1 MNSKTKVRSGI
12 PPLSVTGNE
21 SDTEVTDDNKEKA
34 ELLAKHFSSVFT
46 KEPDGL
52 WDLPGPV
59 QINQKVTLDL
69 GQDIVHKA
77 LCKLNISKS
86 PGPDGVHPRLLYE
99 LRDVLC
105 KPLSL
110 IFKSSMESGVVPS
123 EWKKAN
129 ITAIYKKGSKKLA
142 GNYRPVS
149 LTSVVC
155 KLMESIIR
163 DSIMEHMSKNNLL
176 NSQQYGFVSGRSTV
190 LQLIKVM
197 DRWTEILDKGG
208 CIDVVYCD
216 FLKAFDKVPHKRL
229 VQKLNYYGI
238 APVLVNWIKEFL
250 SDRKQ
255 KVMVNGECS
264 TWYEVTSGI
273 PQGSVLGPTLFVMYI
288 NSLPDVISQSSSYLF
303 ADDTKLANGIFENS
317 DCEALQSD
325 LNNMVEWTEKS
336 LLKFHPDKCVH
347 MTIGKSK
354 LDERTYTLGHNG
366 PVIRK
371 VKEEKDIGIIFDA
384 ELKFSSHIS
393 EKVNKANSIM
403 GLVRRT
409 FTHLDKGN
417 FALLFKSLVRPHL
430 EFANQVWSP
439 YLQKHIQEIENVQRR
454 ATKLI
459 PGMKDLTYEERLET
473 LNLPTLKYRRFRGD
487 MIEMY
492 KLLNSKYNT
501 TVSDF
506 IEINEKSELCIP
518 SPWYLLSSPPPTKEV
533 TCHVTTHAHP
543 FSRVICNI
551 N

>member
-1 MNSKTKVRSGI
+1 
-12 PPLSVTGNE
+12 
-21 SDTEVTDDNKEKA
+21 
-34 ELLAKHFSSVFT
+34 
-46 KEPDGL
+46 
-52 WDLPGPV
+52 
-59 QINQKVTLDL
+59 
-69 GQDIVHKA
+69 
-77 LCKLNISKS
+77 
-86 PGPDGVHPRLLYE
+86 
-99 LRDVLC
+99 
-105 KPLSL
+105 
-110 IFKSSMESGVVPS
+110 ME
-123 EWKKAN
+123 KAN

-155 KLMESIIR
+155 KLMESIIK

-208 CIDVVYCD
+208 CVDVVYCD

-238 APVLVNWIKEFL
+238 TPLLVNWIKEFL

-273 PQGSVLGPTLFVMYI
+273 PQGSVLGPTLFVIYI

-325 LNNMVEWTEKS
+325 LNNMVEWTDKS

-366 PVIRK
+366 QVIRK
-371 VKEEKDIGIIFDA
+371 V
-384 ELKFSSHIS
+384 
-393 EKVNKANSIM
+393 
-403 GLVRRT
+403 RRKKI
-409 FTHLDKGN
+409 L
-417 FALLFKSLVRPHL
+417 A
-430 EFANQVWSP
+430 
-439 YLQKHIQEIENVQRR
+439 
-454 ATKLI
+454 
-459 PGMKDLTYEERLET
+459 
-473 LNLPTLKYRRFRGD
+473 
-487 MIEMY
+487 
-492 KLLNSKYNT
+492 
-501 TVSDF
+501 
-506 IEINEKSELCIP
+506 
-518 SPWYLLSSPPPTKEV
+518 
-533 TCHVTTHAHP
+533 
-543 FSRVICNI
+543 
-551 N
+551 

>member
-1 MNSKTKVRSGI
+1 MGSARTSAN
-12 PPLSVTGNE
+12 
-21 SDTEVTDDNKEKA
+21 
-34 ELLAKHFSSVFT
+34 
-46 KEPDGL
+46 
-52 WDLPGPV
+52 
-59 QINQKVTLDL
+59 NQKVTLDL

-86 PGPDGVHPRLLYE
+86 PGPDGVHPRILYE

-208 CIDVVYCD
+208 CVDVVYCD

-238 APVLVNWIKEFL
+238 APLLVNWIKEFL

-255 KVMVNGECS
+255 KVLVNGECS

-347 MTIGKSK
+347 MTIW
-354 LDERTYTLGHNG
+354 
-366 PVIRK
+366 
-371 VKEEKDIGIIFDA
+371 
-384 ELKFSSHIS
+384 
-393 EKVNKANSIM
+393 
-403 GLVRRT
+403 
-409 FTHLDKGN
+409 TH
-417 FALLFKSLVRPHL
+417 R
-430 EFANQVWSP
+430 
-439 YLQKHIQEIENVQRR
+439 
-454 ATKLI
+454 
-459 PGMKDLTYEERLET
+459 
-473 LNLPTLKYRRFRGD
+473 
-487 MIEMY
+487 
-492 KLLNSKYNT
+492 
-501 TVSDF
+501 
-506 IEINEKSELCIP
+506 
-518 SPWYLLSSPPPTKEV
+518 
-533 TCHVTTHAHP
+533 
-543 FSRVICNI
+543 
-551 N
+551 

>member
-1 MNSKTKVRSGI
+1 
-12 PPLSVTGNE
+12 
-21 SDTEVTDDNKEKA
+21 
-34 ELLAKHFSSVFT
+34 
-46 KEPDGL
+46 
-52 WDLPGPV
+52 
-59 QINQKVTLDL
+59 
-69 GQDIVHKA
+69 
-77 LCKLNISKS
+77 
-86 PGPDGVHPRLLYE
+86 
-99 LRDVLC
+99 
-105 KPLSL
+105 
-110 IFKSSMESGVVPS
+110 MESGVVPS

-129 ITAIYKKGSKKLA
+129 ITAIFKKGSKKLA
-142 GNYRPVS
+142 GKYRPVS

-163 DSIMEHMSKNNLL
+163 DSIMEHMSNNNLL
-176 NSQQYGFVSGRSTV
+176 NSRQYGFVSGRSTV

-208 CIDVVYCD
+208 CVDVVYCD

-238 APVLVNWIKEFL
+238 TPLLVNWIKEFL

-264 TWYEVTSGI
+264 IWCEVTSGI
-273 PQGSVLGPTLFVMYI
+273 PQGSVLGPTLFVMCI
-288 NSLPDVISQSSSYLF
+288 NLLPDVISQSSSYLF
-303 ADDTKLANGIFENS
+303 ADDTKLANGIFEDS

-325 LNNMVEWTEKS
+325 LNNMVEWTDKS

-354 LDERTYTLGHNG
+354 LDERTYTLGQNG
-366 PVIRK
+366 PVIKK
-371 VKEEKDIGIIFDA
+371 VKEEKDIGVIFDA

-459 PGMKDLTYEERLET
+459 PGMKDLTYEERLKT

-492 KLLNSKYNT
+492 KLLNSK
-501 TVSDF
+501 
-506 IEINEKSELCIP
+506 
-518 SPWYLLSSPPPTKEV
+518 
-533 TCHVTTHAHP
+533 
-543 FSRVICNI
+543 
-551 N
+551 